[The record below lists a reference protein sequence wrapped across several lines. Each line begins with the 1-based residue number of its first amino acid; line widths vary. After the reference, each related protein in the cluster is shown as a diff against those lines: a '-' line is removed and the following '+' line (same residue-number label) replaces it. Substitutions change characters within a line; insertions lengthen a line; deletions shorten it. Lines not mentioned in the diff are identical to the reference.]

1 VYPGNLVATNSALSS
16 LTAHIALKTYASA
29 LNWNLAVKLNE
40 SDIQTALTNLPGW
53 SFVGEKLHREYRFA
67 DFTLAFGFMAA
78 SATVIEKMN
87 HHPEW
92 TNVYSS
98 VVVELTTH
106 DAGGVTSKDLE
117 LAEALENLAQRLL

>member
-1 VYPGNLVATNSALSS
+1 MSS
-16 LTAHIALKTYASA
+16 LTIHITRKTHASA
-29 LNWNLAVKLNE
+29 LNWNLADKLTE
-40 SDIQTALTNLPGW
+40 SDIQNALANLPGW
-53 SFVGEKLHREYRFA
+53 SYIGGKLHRDYRFA

-92 TNVYSS
+92 TNIYST
-98 VVVELTTH
+98 VVVDLTTH

-117 LAEALENLAQRLL
+117 LAEVLEKLAQRLL

>member
-1 VYPGNLVATNSALSS
+1 MYQGNLVATNNALSS
-16 LTAHIALKTYASA
+16 LTIHITRKTYVSA

-40 SDIQTALTNLPGW
+40 SDIQRALTKLPGW
-53 SFVGEKLHREYRFA
+53 SYIGGKLHRDYRFA

-78 SATVIEKMN
+78 SATVIERMN

-92 TNVYSS
+92 INVYSS
-98 VVVELTTH
+98 VVVDLTTH

-117 LAEALENLAQRLL
+117 LAEVLEKLAQRLL

>member
-1 VYPGNLVATNSALSS
+1 MYQGNIVATSSTLSS
-16 LTAHIALKTYASA
+16 LTIHITRKTYASA

-40 SDIQTALTNLPGW
+40 SDIQTALTKLPGW
-53 SFVGEKLHREYRFA
+53 SYVDEKLHRDYRFA

-106 DAGGVTSKDLE
+106 DAGGVTSKDLA
-117 LAEALENLAQRLL
+117 LAEALEKLAQRLL